1 VLSAVAY
8 TNCVLSAFADTHC
21 VLSAFAYTNCV
32 LSALRNAAG
41 LAAGKTYR
49 QLRWHMHARTGL
61 LNQLNADNVCSAC
74 SRLLNLIMLLS

>member
-1 VLSAVAY
+1 MLSAVAY

-61 LNQLNADNVCSAC
+61 LTQIMCAVLAADC
-74 SRLLNLIMLLS
+74 